1 VDRAAVPGRGRRAGT
16 ACERPR
22 KAPTHKRDRASG
34 HNRWVQADQLTDL
47 LPWCATLSSEAAEL
61 AAEVVVAAGRRW
73 PSLADAPEDLRALTV
88 QTYLGWSRRSD
99 ARAAANQGDH
109 LADELRPIAAALDKL
124 PALQRAVIM
133 LSLFERLTRTEIA
146 GIVDR
151 PISTVSRELDR
162 ALLTLGDPYTVAATL
177 SALSW
182 DLPEIPT
189 VDRAV
194 RRVARLHARRRTRVR
209 LLAAAVGLV
218 LLTSVVVVMGNR
230 PTPVARQEAAWAF
243 TSALDPP
250 PGWKV
255 HRRMIGRDWETTIV
269 RSSTGGPGRCLIAV
283 GRVGLA
289 AFSKLPQ
296 DVESVR
302 ISGRSGFFSERGW
315 PGAPGPAL
323 AWEYAPDAWATVE
336 CTGVADAAH
345 FLSDLARQVR
355 FTTEP
360 VMLPYR
366 MREAPRPY
374 RVSWIVVGRVSNS
387 AIVYLTRDDYPEGTL
402 VISVNYPASRP
413 LYGVRFDSGGLSRY
427 KNSEHVGVCK
437 EFGDSHLCV
446 RSEVPPVRAGLSS
459 TWHRR
464 SFSQLDSVFT
474 NLVLADSA
482 TNRSTWFDARTA
494 LPTG

>member
-1 VDRAAVPGRGRRAGT
+1 V
-16 ACERPR
+16 
-22 KAPTHKRDRASG
+22 
-34 HNRWVQADQLTDL
+34 ADETD
-47 LPWCATLSSEAAEL
+47 
-61 AAEVVVAAGRRW
+61 
-73 PSLADAPEDLRALTV
+73 DLRALTV
-88 QTYLGWSRRSD
+88 QVFLHRG
-99 ARAAANQGDH
+99 ARPEAATPEFHDH
-109 LADELRPIAAALDKL
+109 LAHELRPIAAALDRL

-133 LSLFERLTRTEIA
+133 LSFLERLTRTEIA
-146 GIVDR
+146 GIIDR

-162 ALLTLGDPYTVAATL
+162 ALLTLSCDRYIVAATL
-177 SALSW
+177 SALTW
-182 DLPEIPT
+182 HLPEVAT

-194 RRVARLHARRRTRVR
+194 RRVARQHAQRRTRVR
-209 LLAAAVGLV
+209 LLAAAVGVV

-243 TSALDPP
+243 TSALEPP
-250 PGWKV
+250 PGWEV
-255 HRRMIGRDWETTIV
+255 HRRIIGRDWETTIV

-283 GRVGLA
+283 GRAGLA
-289 AFSKLPQ
+289 AFSKMPQ

-315 PGAPGPAL
+315 AGAPGPAL
-323 AWEYAPDAWATVE
+323 AWEYAPEAWTTVE

-345 FLSDLARQVR
+345 FLPDLARQVR

-413 LYGVRFDSGGLSRY
+413 LYGVRFDSGGVSRY
-427 KNSEHVGVCK
+427 KNREHVGVCK
-437 EFGDSHLCV
+437 AFGDSHLCV

-464 SFSQLDSVFT
+464 GFSQLDSVFN

-482 TNRSTWFDARTA
+482 TDRSTWFDARAA